1 MARPVVRQ
9 AEQGPRSAADR
20 AMPASARLRCA
31 PAHRSGLPPTKRD
44 DDSTKAHRAPA
55 DCFGYSRSSLVNS
68 YSPDAAAMSWRCQYQ
83 KQKSIMAKRKPVSFG
98 ELRKTQALDHD
109 LTIFLLAKGG
119 VSEEFRDRSV
129 CFDVKKV
136 FGRCLR
142 STEASS
148 EGVACNEAAP
158 PWIPKG
164 RIPCRLFAPSGRLV
178 VLALKQE
185 SVRKSAHRNVSKD
198 VSGIESHGVQ

>member
-1 MARPVVRQ
+1 MHISLAHTADSSGRFRWIASTMTPPSNPPAVSSTGTMSSFGRWIDLSSGSMPRQKRCSKSQRRPDTMARPVVRQ

-83 KQKSIMAKRKPVSFG
+83 KQKSIMASGSLSHSGSCARRRP
-98 ELRKTQALDHD
+98 
-109 LTIFLLAKGG
+109 
-119 VSEEFRDRSV
+119 
-129 CFDVKKV
+129 
-136 FGRCLR
+136 
-142 STEASS
+142 STM
-148 EGVACNEAAP
+148 
-158 PWIPKG
+158 I
-164 RIPCRLFAPSGRLV
+164 
-178 VLALKQE
+178 
-185 SVRKSAHRNVSKD
+185 
-198 VSGIESHGVQ
+198 